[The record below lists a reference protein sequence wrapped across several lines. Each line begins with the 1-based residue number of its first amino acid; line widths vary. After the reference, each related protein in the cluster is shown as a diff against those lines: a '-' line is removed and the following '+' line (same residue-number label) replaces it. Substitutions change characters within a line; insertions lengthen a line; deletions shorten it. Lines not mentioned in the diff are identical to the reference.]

1 MEKGYIQIYTGES
14 KGKTT
19 AAMGL
24 AIRAAG
30 SGLKVCIVQFLKAWK
45 TSELSSLE
53 KIDNIDVFRFQTIK
67 KFTWELNESERKQI
81 EKETKKAYNFILN
94 VFEEKKYDV
103 VIVDEI
109 MGALGAK
116 LLTKEQEV
124 LELMDKKPDT
134 VELVMT
140 GRYPTEVIINKADL
154 VTEMNVVKHYFNKG
168 VEARLGIEF

>member
-45 TSELSSLE
+45 TSELNSLE

-81 EKETKKAYNFILN
+81 EEETKKAYNFILN
-94 VFEEKKYDV
+94 VFKEKKYDV

-116 LLTKEQEV
+116 LLTEQEV

-140 GRYPTEVIINKADL
+140 GRYPTEAIINKADL
-154 VTEMNVVKHYFNKG
+154 VTEMNVVKHYFNEG
-168 VEARLGIEF
+168 VQARLGIEF

>member
-19 AAMGL
+19 AAIGL
-24 AIRAAG
+24 AVRAAG
-30 SGLKVCIVQFLKAWK
+30 SGLKVCIVQFLKVWK
-45 TSELSSLE
+45 TSELNSLE

-67 KFTWELNESERKQI
+67 KFTWELNEKEREQI
-81 EKETKKAYNFILN
+81 EEETKKAYNFILN
-94 VFEEKKYDV
+94 VFKEENYDV

-116 LLTKEQEV
+116 LLTEQEV

-134 VELVMT
+134 IELVMT
-140 GRYPTEVIINKADL
+140 GRYPTEAIVNKADL